1 MAQRKYPVMSVED
14 YLILNRNSKDTHTRI
29 NPHQT

>member
-14 YLILNRNSKDTHTRI
+14 YLILNRNSKDTHTRT